1 MKKSGLT
8 TVIIVSLAAMAFLP
22 KNVAQWVVLAAIVVF
37 AAVKGISYYAE
48 HKDEISAK
56 KEKIRKRAEISRR
69 TAQKSKK
76 IVVAKLIVIVYN
88 YDVLR
93 KFFA

>member
-56 KEKIRKRAEISRR
+56 KEKI
-69 TAQKSKK
+69 K
-76 IVVAKLIVIVYN
+76 ILLHYLKVKTKLLLN
-88 YDVLR
+88 HLQ
-93 KFFA
+93 F